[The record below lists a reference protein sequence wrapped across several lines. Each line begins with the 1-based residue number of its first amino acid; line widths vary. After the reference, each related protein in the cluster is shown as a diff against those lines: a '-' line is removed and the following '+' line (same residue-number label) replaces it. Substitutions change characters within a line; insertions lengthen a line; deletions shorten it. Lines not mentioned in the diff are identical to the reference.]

1 MFKSSQSASRI
12 AHEPRH
18 REPFHLYSSPLC
30 TEKGIKPGQMSN
42 ILYLSKKV
50 AGQAELRAS
59 SIFGKVKKKKKLKP
73 FI

>member
-1 MFKSSQSASRI
+1 
-12 AHEPRH
+12 
-18 REPFHLYSSPLC
+18 
-30 TEKGIKPGQMSN
+30 MSN